1 MSSSP
6 QRRPSEVSRRSDLRE
21 FLAITQAVKTEFRVE
36 RLIAIIAVSVALV
49 IMLGAAGA
57 AAVQKDWQASKAM
70 LFGSGGVCTSGL
82 AALFYMYNRSLLFM
96 ERMAGSE
103 RKDRSQDE

>member
-1 MSSSP
+1 MSSLPPAST
-6 QRRPSEVSRRSDLRE
+6 RRSDLRE

-49 IMLGAAGA
+49 IMLSA
-57 AAVQKDWQASKAM
+57 AAVSALEKDWQASKAM

-96 ERMAGSE
+96 ERMVGSE
-103 RKDRSQDE
+103 TRDRSQDE